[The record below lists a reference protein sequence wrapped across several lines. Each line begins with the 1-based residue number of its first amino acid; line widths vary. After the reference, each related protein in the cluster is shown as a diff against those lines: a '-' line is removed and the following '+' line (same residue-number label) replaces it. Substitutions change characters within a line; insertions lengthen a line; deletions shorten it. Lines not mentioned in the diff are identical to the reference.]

1 MDWLGSQQEIYILP
15 IIMAVFI
22 GIVWVIFYL
31 NYIKPAKNL
40 NNKLLQLL
48 DELKNIDSDVNK
60 DLLDSKFE
68 DNTPLKRAW
77 LSYKKTFHDICKVVD
92 GEAVPMPPRPVSI
105 TLIAVELPPLYL
117 NRIAVSGPPF
127 VC

>member
-68 DNTPLKRAW
+68 DNTP
-77 LSYKKTFHDICKVVD
+77 
-92 GEAVPMPPRPVSI
+92 
-105 TLIAVELPPLYL
+105 
-117 NRIAVSGPPF
+117 
-127 VC
+127 

>member
-31 NYIKPAKNL
+31 NYLCTRQKN
-40 NNKLLQLL
+40 
-48 DELKNIDSDVNK
+48 
-60 DLLDSKFE
+60 
-68 DNTPLKRAW
+68 
-77 LSYKKTFHDICKVVD
+77 KK
-92 GEAVPMPPRPVSI
+92 
-105 TLIAVELPPLYL
+105 
-117 NRIAVSGPPF
+117 